1 MTATGLHTPEAVA
14 ELRHELR
21 TPLNLIIGY
30 CEMLLEDAQ
39 DAAQRE
45 ALAAAL
51 AAGRE
56 VLERINQ
63 GVPPSRSSISGEEIR
78 ALIDSLRPPQG
89 RVLEATGALLTPADG
104 VLDPQF
110 ERDVRRI
117 RSSAERLLTVEIP
130 SGVSRTTGSH
140 AAAAPTVEQPV
151 PEGAV
156 LPAVVPARILVVDD
170 LEDNR
175 AVLER
180 RLSRQGHT
188 VGSASG
194 GLSALDRLSRE
205 KFDLVLLDVLMPDLD
220 GLAVL
225 ERMKADATLRDIP
238 VIMISALDD
247 VASVVA
253 CIQRGA
259 EDHLTKPFDPVLLRA
274 RISACLEK
282 KRLRDV
288 ELEYLRAVGQV
299 IQAATAVEAGKY
311 EAGALAPV
319 AERTD
324 ELGRMARVFDAMV
337 NQVKARETR
346 LKDQVEALRREIEE
360 AKHHTRQAAPHE
372 APNLPTGKVF
382 AARYEVLEEIGSGGM
397 GMVYRALDRELGETV
412 ALKTLRPELLQDPA
426 LVERFKSEIRLARHI
441 SDKHV
446 VRTHDLGERDG
457 VYFLTMEY
465 VEGITVREL
474 LDTRGKLGVAPTLA
488 IASQLAQSLI
498 AAHEQGI
505 IHRDI
510 KPQNL
515 LLDAGGQLKVMDF
528 GVARL
533 AASNSGLT
541 EVGML
546 VGTPSYMAPEQ
557 LLGESFDER
566 IDLYATGVVL
576 FECLT
581 GRLPFEAPS
590 AVALIAKLIR
600 ETAPSAASLNPE
612 IPAGVDALV
621 MRLLSKE
628 PDQRPPSARDL
639 TRLLSEL
646 S

>member
-1 MTATGLHTPEAVA
+1 MNGLTTPEAVA

-30 CEMLLEDAQ
+30 CEMLLEDAE
-39 DAAQRE
+39 APAQRE

-51 AAGRE
+51 QAGRD

-63 GVPPSRSSISGEEIR
+63 SIPPSRSSISGEEIR
-78 ALIDSLRPPQG
+78 ALIDSLRPPQS
-89 RVLEATGALLTPADG
+89 RVLEATGVLLAPSDG

-117 RSSAERLLTVEIP
+117 RSSAERLLTVEVP
-130 SGVSRTTGSH
+130 SGAPRTGSH
-140 AAAAPTVEQPV
+140 PIAPTVEHPV
-151 PEGAV
+151 PEGAS
-156 LPAVVPARILVVDD
+156 LPPVVPARILVVDD

-175 AVLER
+175 SVLER
-180 RLSRQGHT
+180 RLGRQGHS
-188 VGSASG
+188 VASASG
-194 GLSALDRLSRE
+194 GHAALERLARE
-205 KFDLVLLDVLMPDLD
+205 KFDLVLLDVMMPDLD

-225 ERMKADATLRDIP
+225 ERMKGNATLRDIP

-259 EDHLTKPFDPVLLRA
+259 EDHLPKPFDPVLLRA

-288 ELEYLRAVGQV
+288 ELEYLSAMGQV

-311 EAGALAPV
+311 DAGALAAV
-319 AERTD
+319 AGRAD
-324 ELGRMARVFDAMV
+324 EIGKLARVFDGMA

-346 LKDQVEALRREIEE
+346 LKDQVESLRREIEE
-360 AKHHTRQAAPHE
+360 AKHQKREATPHE
-372 APNLPTGKVF
+372 APNLPTGQVF
-382 AARYEVLEEIGSGGM
+382 AGRYEVLEEIGSGGM

-412 ALKTLRPELLQDPA
+412 ALKTLRPELLQDA
-426 LVERFKSEIRLARHI
+426 SLVERFKSEIRLARHI

-474 LDTRGKLGVAPTLA
+474 LDTRGRLAVSPALA
-488 IASQLAQSLI
+488 IASQLAQSLV
-498 AAHEQGI
+498 AAHEQGV

-515 LLDAGGQLKVMDF
+515 LLDATGTLKVMDF

-533 AASNSGLT
+533 AAGSSGLT

-546 VGTPSYMAPEQ
+546 IGTPSYMAPEQ
-557 LLGESFDER
+557 LLADEVDAR
-566 IDLYATGVVL
+566 SDLYSTGLVL
-576 FECLT
+576 YECLT
-581 GRLPFEAPS
+581 GRLPFEAKS
-590 AVALIAKLIR
+590 AIALISKVLTEVPVPPAR
-600 ETAPSAASLNPE
+600 VNPE
-612 IPAGVDALV
+612 IPSALSSLV
-621 MRLLSKE
+621 LKLMARAPE
-628 PDQRPPSARDL
+628 DRVQSAR
-639 TRLLSEL
+639 EL
-646 S
+646 AKQLAELA

>member
-1 MTATGLHTPEAVA
+1 MNGLTTPEAVA

-30 CEMLLEDAQ
+30 CEMLLEDAVEPDRR
-39 DAAQRE
+39 DA
-45 ALAAAL
+45 LGAAL

-63 GVPPSRSSISGEEIR
+63 GIPSSRSSISGAEIT
-78 ALIDSLRPPQG
+78 ALIDSLRQPQS
-89 RVLEATGALLTPADG
+89 RVLEATGALLAPSEGA
-104 VLDPQF
+104 LDPQF

-117 RSSAERLLTVEIP
+117 RSSAERLLTVEMP
-130 SGVSRTTGSH
+130 TGAGRASSPVSV
-140 AAAAPTVEQPV
+140 TVEQPV
-151 PEGAV
+151 PEGAT
-156 LPAVVPARILVVDD
+156 LPPVAPARILIVDD

-180 RLSRQGHT
+180 RLRRQGHS
-188 VGSASG
+188 VESAAG
-194 GLSALDRLSRE
+194 GRAALERLARE
-205 KFDLVLLDVLMPDLD
+205 RFDLVLLDVMMPDLD

-225 ERMKADATLRDIP
+225 ERMKGDAGLRDIP

-288 ELEYLRAVGQV
+288 ELEYLSAMGQV
-299 IQAATAVEAGKY
+299 IQAATAVEAGRY
-311 EAGALAPV
+311 HAGTLAKV
-319 AERTD
+319 AGRAD
-324 ELGRMARVFDAMV
+324 EIGRLARVFDAMA
-337 NQVKARETR
+337 NQVKAREKR
-346 LKDQVEALRREIEE
+346 LSEQVDALRREIEE
-360 AKHHTRQAAPHE
+360 AKHTTRE
-372 APNLPTGKVF
+372 ATPRETPNLPTGQVF
-382 AARYEVLEEIGSGGM
+382 AGRFEILEEVGSGGM
-397 GMVYRALDRELGETV
+397 GMVYRALDRELGEQV
-412 ALKTLRPELLQDPA
+412 ALKTLRPELLRDPA
-426 LVERFKSEIRLARHI
+426 LVERFKTEIRLARHI

-474 LDTRGKLGVAPTLA
+474 LDTRGRLGVGSALA
-488 IASQLAQSLI
+488 IAAQLSQSLI
-498 AAHEQGI
+498 AAHDQGV

-515 LLDAGGQLKVMDF
+515 LLDATGMLKVMDF

-533 AASNSGLT
+533 ADGSGGLT

-546 VGTPSYMAPEQ
+546 VGTPAYMAPEQ
-557 LLGESFDER
+557 LLSETFDER
-566 IDLYATGVVL
+566 IDLYALGVVL

-581 GRLPFEAPS
+581 GRLPFEGNS
-590 AVALIAKLIR
+590 AVAVIARVIR
-600 ETAPSAASLNPE
+600 ETPPRPSSLNPE
-612 IPAGVDALV
+612 IPAVLDALV
-621 MRLLSKE
+621 LRLLSKE
-628 PDQRPPSARDL
+628 PEQRPASAKEL
-639 TRLLSEL
+639 VRLLSEL
-646 S
+646 G

>member
-1 MTATGLHTPEAVA
+1 MNGLSTPEAVA

-30 CEMLLEDAQ
+30 CEMLLEDAE
-39 DAAQRE
+39 APAQRE

-51 AAGRE
+51 QAGRD

-63 GVPPSRSSISGEEIR
+63 SIPPSRSAISAEEIR
-78 ALIDSLRPPQG
+78 VLIDSLRQPQG
-89 RVLEATGALLTPADG
+89 RVLEATAALLAPADG

-130 SGVSRTTGSH
+130 TASSRTSNQHT
-140 AAAAPTVEQPV
+140 APTVEHPV
-151 PEGAV
+151 PEGV
-156 LPAVVPARILVVDD
+156 TLPPVVPARILVVDD

-175 AVLER
+175 SVLER
-180 RLSRQGHT
+180 RLGRQGHS
-188 VGSASG
+188 VASAG
-194 GLSALDRLSRE
+194 GGHAALDRLGRE
-205 KFDLVLLDVLMPDLD
+205 KFDLVLLDVMMPDLD

-288 ELEYLRAVGQV
+288 ELEYLSAMGQV

-311 EAGALAPV
+311 DAGTLAAV
-319 AERTD
+319 AGRTD
-324 ELGRMARVFDAMV
+324 EIGKLARVFDGMA
-337 NQVKARETR
+337 NQVKARENR

-360 AKHHTRQAAPHE
+360 AKHATREAATPHE
-372 APNLPTGKVF
+372 APNLPTGQVF
-382 AARYEVLEEIGSGGM
+382 AGRYEVLEEIGSGGM
-397 GMVYRALDRELGETV
+397 GMVYRAHDRELGEVV
-412 ALKTLRPELLQDPA
+412 ALKTLRPELLQDA
-426 LVERFKSEIRLARHI
+426 SLVERFKSEIRLARHI
-441 SDKHV
+441 SDRHV
-446 VRTHDLGERDG
+446 VRTHDLGEREG

-474 LDTRGKLGVAPTLA
+474 LDTRGRLAVAPALA
-488 IASQLAQSLI
+488 IASQLAQSLV
-498 AAHEQGI
+498 AAHDQGV

-515 LLDAGGQLKVMDF
+515 LLDATGTLKVMDF

-533 AASNSGLT
+533 AAGSSGLT

-546 VGTPSYMAPEQ
+546 IGTPSYMAPEQ
-557 LLGESFDER
+557 LLGDSFDER
-566 IDLYATGVVL
+566 IDLYAVGVVL
-576 FECLT
+576 FECLA

-590 AVALIAKLIR
+590 TVALIAKLIR
-600 ETAPSAASLNPE
+600 ETAPPVASLNPE
-612 IPAGVDALV
+612 IPAGLDALV
-621 MRLLSKE
+621 MRLLAKE
-628 PDQRPPSARDL
+628 PGERVPSAREL
-639 TRLLSEL
+639 VRLLSEL

>member
-1 MTATGLHTPEAVA
+1 MNGLTTPEAVA

-30 CEMLLEDAQ
+30 CEMLLEDAVEPDRR
-39 DAAQRE
+39 DA
-45 ALAAAL
+45 LGAAL

-63 GVPPSRSSISGEEIR
+63 GIPSSRSSISGAEIT
-78 ALIDSLRPPQG
+78 ALIDSLRQPQS
-89 RVLEATGALLTPADG
+89 RVLEATGALLAPREGA
-104 VLDPQF
+104 LDPQF

-117 RSSAERLLTVEIP
+117 RSSAERLLTVEMP
-130 SGVSRTTGSH
+130 TGAGRASSPVSV
-140 AAAAPTVEQPV
+140 TVEQPV
-151 PEGAV
+151 PEGAT
-156 LPAVVPARILVVDD
+156 LPPVAPARILIVDD

-180 RLSRQGHT
+180 RLRRQGHS
-188 VGSASG
+188 VESAAG
-194 GLSALDRLSRE
+194 GRAALERLARE
-205 KFDLVLLDVLMPDLD
+205 RFDLVLLDVMMPDLD

-225 ERMKADATLRDIP
+225 ERMKGDAGLRDIP

-288 ELEYLRAVGQV
+288 ELEYLSAMGQV
-299 IQAATAVEAGKY
+299 IQAATAVEAGRY
-311 EAGALAPV
+311 HAGTLAKV
-319 AERTD
+319 AGRTD
-324 ELGRMARVFDAMV
+324 EIGRLARVFDAMA
-337 NQVKARETR
+337 NQVKAREKR
-346 LKDQVEALRREIEE
+346 LSEQVDALRREIEE
-360 AKHHTRQAAPHE
+360 AKHTTRE
-372 APNLPTGKVF
+372 ATPRETPNLPTGQVF
-382 AARYEVLEEIGSGGM
+382 AGRFEILEEVGSGGM
-397 GMVYRALDRELGETV
+397 GMVYRALDRELGELV
-412 ALKTLRPELLQDPA
+412 ALKTLRPELLRDPA
-426 LVERFKSEIRLARHI
+426 LVERFKTEIRLARHI

-474 LDTRGKLGVAPTLA
+474 LDTRGKLGVGSALA
-488 IASQLAQSLI
+488 IAAQLSQSLI
-498 AAHEQGI
+498 AAHDQGV

-515 LLDAGGQLKVMDF
+515 LLDATGMLKVMDF

-533 AASNSGLT
+533 ADGSGGLT

-546 VGTPSYMAPEQ
+546 VGTPAYMAPEQ
-557 LLGESFDER
+557 LLSETFDER
-566 IDLYATGVVL
+566 IDLYALGVVL

-581 GRLPFEAPS
+581 GRLPFEGNS
-590 AVALIAKLIR
+590 AVAVIARVIR
-600 ETAPSAASLNPE
+600 ETPPRPSSLNPE
-612 IPAGVDALV
+612 IPAVLDALV
-621 MRLLSKE
+621 LRLLSKE
-628 PDQRPPSARDL
+628 PEQRPASAKEL
-639 TRLLSEL
+639 VRLLSEL
-646 S
+646 G

>member
-1 MTATGLHTPEAVA
+1 MNGLSTPEAVA

-30 CEMLLEDAQ
+30 CEMLLEDAE
-39 DAAQRE
+39 APAQRE

-51 AAGRE
+51 QAGRD

-63 GVPPSRSSISGEEIR
+63 SIPPARSSISGEEIR

-89 RVLEATGALLTPADG
+89 RVLEATGVLLAPPDG

-130 SGVSRTTGSH
+130 TGVSRTGSH
-140 AAAAPTVEQPV
+140 PAAPTVEHPV
-151 PEGAV
+151 PEGAS
-156 LPAVVPARILVVDD
+156 LPPVVPARILVVDD

-180 RLSRQGHT
+180 RLGRQGHS
-188 VGSASG
+188 VASASG
-194 GLSALDRLSRE
+194 GHAALERLGRE
-205 KFDLVLLDVLMPDLD
+205 RFDLVLLDVMMPDLD

-225 ERMKADATLRDIP
+225 ERMKADASLRDIP

-259 EDHLTKPFDPVLLRA
+259 EDHLPKPFDPVLLRA

-282 KRLRDV
+282 KRLRDI
-288 ELEYLRAVGQV
+288 ELEYLREVGRV
-299 IQAATAVEAGKY
+299 IQAATAVESGSY
-311 EAGALAPV
+311 EAGTLAPV
-319 AERTD
+319 AQRGD
-324 ELGRMARVFDAMV
+324 ELGRLARVFDGMA
-337 NQVKARETR
+337 NQVKARENR

-360 AKHHTRQAAPHE
+360 AKHATREATPHE
-372 APNLPTGKVF
+372 APNLPTGTLF
-382 AARYEVLEEIGSGGM
+382 GGRYEILEEVGSGGM

-412 ALKTLRPELLQDPA
+412 ALKTLRPELLQDA
-426 LVERFKSEIRLARHI
+426 SLVERFKSEIRLARHI
-441 SDKHV
+441 SDRHV

-465 VEGITVREL
+465 VEGITLREL
-474 LDTRGKLGVAPTLA
+474 LDTRGRLAVAPALA
-488 IASQLAQSLI
+488 IASQLAQSLV
-498 AAHEQGI
+498 AAHEQGV

-515 LLDAGGQLKVMDF
+515 LLDATGTLKVMDF

-533 AASNSGLT
+533 AAGSSGLT

-546 VGTPSYMAPEQ
+546 IGTPSYMAPEQ
-557 LLGESFDER
+557 LLGDSFDQR
-566 IDLYATGVVL
+566 IDLYAVGVVL

-581 GRLPFEAPS
+581 GRLPFEANS
-590 AVALIAKLIR
+590 TVALIAKLLR
-600 ETAPSAASLNPE
+600 ETPPRPETLNPE
-612 IPAGVDALV
+612 IPAGLSALV
-621 MRLLSKE
+621 LQLLTKDPAERPASAADLVRLLG
-628 PDQRPPSARDL
+628 AL
-639 TRLLSEL
+639 G
-646 S
+646 

>member
-1 MTATGLHTPEAVA
+1 MSGLSTPEAVA

-30 CEMLLEDAQ
+30 CEMLLEDA
-39 DAAQRE
+39 DDPGRRE
-45 ALAAAL
+45 ALGAAL

-63 GVPPSRSSISGEEIR
+63 SIPPSRSSISDAEIT
-78 ALIDSLRPPQG
+78 ALMNSLRQPQS
-89 RVLEATGALLTPADG
+89 RVLEATGALLAPAADG
-104 VLDPQF
+104 GALDPQF

-130 SGVSRTTGSH
+130 SGAGRTSSPL
-140 AAAAPTVEQPV
+140 AVTVEQPV
-151 PEGAV
+151 PEGAA
-156 LPAVVPARILVVDD
+156 LPPVVPARILVVDD

-175 AVLER
+175 SVLER
-180 RLSRQGHT
+180 RLRRQGHQ
-188 VGSASG
+188 VDSASG
-194 GLSALDRLSRE
+194 GRAALDRLARE
-205 KFDLVLLDVLMPDLD
+205 RFDLVLLDVMMPDLD

-225 ERMKADATLRDIP
+225 ERMKADPALRDIP

-259 EDHLTKPFDPVLLRA
+259 EDHLPKPFDPVLLRA

-288 ELEYLRAVGQV
+288 ELEYLSAMARV
-299 IQAATAVEAGKY
+299 IQAATAVEAGRY
-311 EAGALAPV
+311 EAGSLAAV
-319 AERTD
+319 AGRAD
-324 ELGRMARVFDAMV
+324 EIGRLARVFDAMA
-337 NQVKARETR
+337 NQVKAREKR
-346 LKDQVEALRREIEE
+346 LSEQVDALRREIEQ
-360 AKHHTRQAAPHE
+360 AKHTTRQATPRE
-372 APNLPTGKVF
+372 APNLPTGQVF
-382 AARYEVLEEIGSGGM
+382 AGRFEILEEVGSGGM
-397 GMVYRALDRELGETV
+397 GMVYRALDRELGEQV
-412 ALKTLRPELLQDPA
+412 ALKTLRPELLLDPA

-446 VRTHDLGERDG
+446 VRTHDMGERDG

-474 LDTRGKLGVAPTLA
+474 LDTRGRLGVSSALA
-488 IASQLAQSLI
+488 IAAQLAESLV
-498 AAHEQGI
+498 AAHDQGV

-515 LLDAGGQLKVMDF
+515 LLDATGMLKVMDF
-528 GVARL
+528 GVSRL
-533 AASNSGLT
+533 ADGSGGLT

-546 VGTPSYMAPEQ
+546 VGTPAYMAPEQ
-557 LLGESFDER
+557 LLAESFDER
-566 IDLYATGVVL
+566 IDLYAAGVVL

-581 GRLPFEAPS
+581 GRLPFEGNS
-590 AVALIAKLIR
+590 AVAVIARVIR
-600 ETAPSAASLNPE
+600 ETAPRPSSLNPE
-612 IPAGVDALV
+612 IPAVLDALV
-621 MRLLSKE
+621 SRLLSKE
-628 PDQRPPSARDL
+628 PEQRPASAKEL
-639 TRLLSEL
+639 VRLLSEL
-646 S
+646 G